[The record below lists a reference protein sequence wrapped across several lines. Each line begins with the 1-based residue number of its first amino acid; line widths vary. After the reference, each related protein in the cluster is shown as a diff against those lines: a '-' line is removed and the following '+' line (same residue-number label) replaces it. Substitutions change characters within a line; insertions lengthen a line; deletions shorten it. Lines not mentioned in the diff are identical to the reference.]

1 MNTQYFPHF
10 IRANYKTLV
19 NEPNELLIEL
29 GDEFKKY
36 LEDKFKNNNEKLNDV
51 WNIDPHHI
59 IMMQVNK
66 SPFRINGY
74 HPVLIYHF
82 EEFFKKG
89 AEEAKN
95 ELNKTN

>member
-1 MNTQYFPHF
+1 MDTQYFPHF
-10 IRANYKTLV
+10 IRSNYKALD

-36 LEDKFKNNNEKLNDV
+36 LEDKFKNNIEKLNDI
-51 WNIDPHHI
+51 WNIDPKHI

-66 SPFRINGY
+66 APFRINGY
-74 HPVLIYHF
+74 HPVLILHF

-89 AEEAKN
+89 AEEARN
-95 ELNKTN
+95 EQNKIQ